1 MKSED
6 LKTSLKTRKEG
17 VEFNPSYLPNLE
29 DDWKDCISE
38 EHRREIQESYEEF
51 VKLAL
56 KIIISEKL

>member
-1 MKSED
+1 
-6 LKTSLKTRKEG
+6 